1 MERMPKERSVKKPF
15 KNIPEEKRSIGKP
28 RKRWLGDN
36 ENDLKKMGVKGWRKA
51 ARDNDRWKLIM
62 KEAKVSHGL
71 HSKRR
76 RSKVMRNGLDG
87 P

>member
-1 MERMPKERSVKKPF
+1 MERIAKERSVKKLF

-51 ARDNDRWKLIM
+51 ARDNDTWKLIL
-62 KEAKVSHGL
+62 KEAKVSRGAY
-71 HSKRR
+71 SK